1 MELPEFL
8 CIFAV
13 TKSGSRFLVDTGR
26 EASPNPSK
34 GRGVQKRIKHI
45 SNH

>member
-13 TKSGSRFLVDTGR
+13 TKSGCLFLVG
-26 EASPNPSK
+26 AWV
-34 GRGVQKRIKHI
+34 RGYEI
-45 SNH
+45 SD